1 MKANWR
7 SSLDTLE
14 VLNIVSR
21 WFNNWQPMISFLLLT
36 LQVCIKWRSLGPNRW
51 GLERSY
57 SYMLLRSPHHA
68 WSHFEGGGFDPPQGI
83 LDHVSGGMSD
93 EKKNAGL
100 MVKLGM
106 FSAWDVLYFQYSQ
119 VTFVPVWRWFWLPG
133 ILGSA
138 PTSPLLRK
146 NCQVELTSQQV
157 SVQLKALPK
166 KVHLTSSL
174 AKVQPS
180 SLLSSFPWQHDLGK
194 SDLSQHLA
202 VKILQLWIVDI
213 TNNRRICSRY
223 IYNLFLPPDLVK
235 HPDFTQLG
243 PFFWEDPRVQRC
255 QKYCHWIAIN
265 NFHAMHQNE
274 HGT

>member
-138 PTSPLLRK
+138 PTSPLSYAKTARWSWHRSKCRCNLKRCRKRFILR
-146 NCQVELTSQQV
+146 
-157 SVQLKALPK
+157 APWPK
-166 KVHLTSSL
+166 SS
-174 AKVQPS
+174 
-180 SLLSSFPWQHDLGK
+180 
-194 SDLSQHLA
+194 
-202 VKILQLWIVDI
+202 
-213 TNNRRICSRY
+213 
-223 IYNLFLPPDLVK
+223 
-235 HPDFTQLG
+235 HPAF
-243 PFFWEDPRVQRC
+243 
-255 QKYCHWIAIN
+255 
-265 NFHAMHQNE
+265 
-274 HGT
+274 